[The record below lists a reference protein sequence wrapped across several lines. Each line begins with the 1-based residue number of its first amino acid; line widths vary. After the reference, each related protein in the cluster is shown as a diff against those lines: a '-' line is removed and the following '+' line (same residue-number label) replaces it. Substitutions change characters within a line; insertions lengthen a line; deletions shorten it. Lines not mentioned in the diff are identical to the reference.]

1 MLSISAQ
8 LGSIGIIAI
17 VLLIVDR
24 YVRLQAALNYSA
36 PSLESFQMPAIL
48 DGRLRAC
55 GTGMQSCPAGTKCGN
70 GLCINTDPKPLVE
83 KLPLPVLP
91 ARI

>member
-1 MLSISAQ
+1 MV
-8 LGSIGIIAI
+8 SIGIQLGAICAIAI

-24 YVRLQAALNYSA
+24 YLRLQGGNALE
-36 PSLESFQMPAIL
+36 PFQMPAVF

-55 GTGMQSCPAGTKCGN
+55 GTGMQSCPEGTKCGN
-70 GLCINTDPKPLVE
+70 GLCINTDPKLLVE
-83 KLPLPVLP
+83 KRPLPVLP

>member
-1 MLSISAQ
+1 MVSIGVQ
-8 LGSIGIIAI
+8 LATIGIIAI

-24 YVRLQAALNYSA
+24 YLRLQGGVSGATT
-36 PSLESFQMPAIL
+36 LEPFQMPAVF

-55 GTGMQSCPAGTKCGN
+55 GTGMQSCPEGTKCGN
-70 GLCINTDPKPLVE
+70 GLCINTDPTPLVE
-83 KLPLPVLP
+83 KRPLPVLP